1 MKPRSIIALAALGP
15 LLSSCGGSGG
25 GARQLAREALADF
38 KARPQFLLSGQ
49 SREADAQFQ
58 LHDGDAS
65 AGCPYANIKPRIPS
79 SFTATKGSGVP
90 QHGCTQE
97 QTSPD
102 YEGMYHGLNCEIH
115 ILPTP
120 KTFHILTFCGSAT
133 TTP

>member
-1 MKPRSIIALAALGP
+1 MNLRSIVALAAVAP
-15 LLSSCGGSGG
+15 LLSSSGGSEG
-25 GARQLAREALADF
+25 GARQLAQQALADF
-38 KARPQFLLSGQ
+38 KARPQLLVFGQ
-49 SREADAQFQ
+49 SREADAQFP
-58 LHDGDAS
+58 LNDDDAS

-79 SFTATKGSGVP
+79 SFTATPGSGVP

-120 KTFHILTFCGSAT
+120 KNFHIVTFCGSAT